1 VATKPKKNAS
11 YDLKAADRRRNMF
24 IQIGL
29 TAVVVVFA
37 VALVLYI
44 VMSGDKKPTGGEAKS
59 IRVASSKLI
68 TKEGTTEPKAVVSLY
83 EDFLCPVC
91 GRFEQGFGNTITQL
105 IESGAIAADY
115 YMVAILDRPA
125 NQNYSSRAGAAA
137 YCVADEDTTPDKQAF
152 RRFHAAMYA
161 QQPSETGSVFPT
173 NAQLIETARQAG
185 VVGKVPDCINSGRN
199 VDMVDGLAGAAKV
212 NATPTVRIN
221 GEDYQYSTPDALV
234 AKIKEIVGDV
244 PGLTTAPAAVV
255 PPQVGGP
262 GAVAPGSPGAPGV
275 PTPAAGGAPEPIA
288 PAAPGAPAAP
298 VAPVP
303 AAPGAPKP

>member
-11 YDLKAADRRRNMF
+11 YDLKAADRRRNLF

-29 TAVVVVFA
+29 TAVVVLFA

-44 VMSGDKKPTGGEAKS
+44 VMSGDKKPAGGEAKS
-59 IRVASSKLI
+59 IRVASSKVI

-91 GRFEQGFGNTITQL
+91 GRFEQEFGPTISQL
-105 IESGAIAADY
+105 TESGAIATDY

-125 NQNYSSRAGAAA
+125 NQNYSSRSGAAA

-152 RRFHAAMYA
+152 VRFHSALYA

-173 NAQLIETARQAG
+173 NTQLVETARQAG
-185 VVGKVPDCINSGRN
+185 VSGKVPDCINGGRN
-199 VDMVDGLAGAAKV
+199 VEMVDGLAKATNV

-221 GEDYQYSTPDALV
+221 GEDYQYSTPEAFV

-244 PGLTTAPAAVV
+244 PGLTPAPAA
-255 PPQVGGP
+255 P
-262 GAVAPGSPGAPGV
+262 A
-275 PTPAAGGAPEPIA
+275 PTPPGGA
-288 PAAPGAPAAP
+288 PAAPGAPGAP
-298 VAPVP
+298 AP
-303 AAPGAPKP
+303 AAPGAPPAAAPAQPLVPAEPPAAAPAAPGKPTP